1 MSSAPLI
8 KELRKKALNLLHD
21 SSELFERSIGLL
33 QTGKA
38 EKAEK
43 MQALARSKRT
53 EADSLRELADRLDEK
68 PDQPDES
75 PLTPDKA
82 RSTDSL

>member
-21 SSELFERSIGLL
+21 SADLFERSIRLL
-33 QTGKA
+33 QTGNA
-38 EKAEK
+38 EEAEK

-68 PDQPDES
+68 PDQPDDS
-75 PLTPDKA
+75 PPIPDKA
-82 RSTDSL
+82 HSL